1 MDTLLK
7 EWADRVRDAA
17 ARQGKLCLRGGG
29 SKDFY
34 GGTPTGEILD
44 TTGYRGIVAYE
55 PTELVIVARAGTPL
69 AELEAALA
77 EKGQCLPFEP
87 PHFALTSGVVAGA
100 RAGSSDAGSAGTA
113 TFPASAANAAVGRAS
128 ASDLPREAAAGV
140 NAGAAA
146 VEPPSRIAT
155 VGGMVAAGLSGPR
168 RATVGAVRD
177 YMLGVKL
184 IDGRGEL
191 LSFGGQV
198 MKNVAGYDVPRLMAG
213 SLGTLGLI
221 AEVSLKVLPLPVA
234 VCTLRFAMDEATALS
249 RLNEW
254 SGRPLPLAAS
264 VWHAGVLTVRLAGAR
279 AAIEAAQAALGGEV
293 LADEEADAFWQS
305 VREQTHPF
313 FAGGE
318 PLWRLSLASTTPST
332 GLGPQLIEW
341 GGALRWLRGGE
352 DRAADTERLR
362 AVAVQA
368 GGHATLFRGDATAR
382 AALGAAGTSGEPG
395 AGSAGG
401 GLFQPLSPPLLRIH
415 RRLKTA
421 FDPQGVFNPGRMYP
435 DF

>member
-1 MDTLLK
+1 MDAVLK

-17 ARQGKLCLRGGG
+17 ERQGKLRIRGGG

-34 GGTPTGEILD
+34 GGAPAGETFD
-44 TTGYRGIVAYE
+44 TAGFRGIVAYE
-55 PTELVIVARAGTPL
+55 PTELVVVARAGTPL

-77 EKGQCLPFEP
+77 EQGQCLPFEP
-87 PHFALTSGVVAGA
+87 PHFGYPAVLGA
-100 RAGSSDAGSAGTA
+100 TAGSG
-113 TFPASAANAAVGRAS
+113 
-128 ASDLPREAAAGV
+128 
-140 NAGAAA
+140 
-146 VEPPSRIAT
+146 AT

-177 YMLGVKL
+177 YVLGVRL

-191 LSFGGQV
+191 LAFGGQV

-234 VCTLRFAMDEATALS
+234 VRTLRFSIDEATALS

-254 SGRPLPLAAS
+254 GGRPLPLAAS
-264 VWHAGVLTVRLAGAR
+264 VWHEGALTVRLAGAR

-293 LADEEADAFWQS
+293 VADDVAAAFWQS

-313 FAGGE
+313 FAGSE
-318 PLWRLSLASTTPST
+318 PLWRLSLASTTPPM

-341 GGALRWLRGGE
+341 GGALRWLRGDQG
-352 DRAADTERLR
+352 AERMR
-362 AVAVQA
+362 AVAAQA
-368 GGHATLFRGDATAR
+368 GGHATLFRGSE
-382 AALGAAGTSGEPG
+382 ALKAAAG
-395 AGSAGG
+395 A
-401 GLFQPLSPPLLRIH
+401 FQPLPPALLQIH
-415 RRLKTA
+415 RRLKAA